1 VCSEKDTELRSIYH
15 KLFNDHTGIDKQ
27 LAFNDDFKT
36 LRFDGDRPANSIL
49 PSDRM
54 KNYIVENKKKIR
66 SRSRN
71 NERKNMTQV
80 GTSKRSGILKK
91 VKETIFSDEKT
102 DFALFSD

>member
-1 VCSEKDTELRSIYH
+1 
-15 KLFNDHTGIDKQ
+15 
-27 LAFNDDFKT
+27 
-36 LRFDGDRPANSIL
+36 
-49 PSDRM
+49 M